1 MAMRVALFVLDLLRM
16 LGHHALD
23 SLASSPRF
31 WPVATLAPRLLSGH
45 LIHQAALW
53 AARAGDFP
61 RAERLFESAAR
72 RYRAELDLVPLARLR
87 VHQLMARVHATSRDG
102 PDSERCLEVERRLHC
117 LQRIESLAPPF
128 PLVEASSLLATWLGA
143 LPAGAGGR
151 GSSGVPPLETA
162 RAS

>member
-1 MAMRVALFVLDLLRM
+1 MRVALFVLDPIRM
-16 LGHHALD
+16 LGHHALH
-23 SLASSPRF
+23 SLASSPLF
-31 WPVATLAPRLLSGH
+31 WLAATLAPRLLPGH
-45 LIHQAALW
+45 LIHQAGLW

-61 RAERLFESAAR
+61 RAERLFEAAAR

-87 VHQLMARVHATSRDG
+87 VHQLMARVHAATHDG
-102 PDSERCLEVERRLHC
+102 PDSERCLEVERRLQC

-151 GSSGVPPLETA
+151 DSSGGPPLEAA
-162 RAS
+162 RAA